1 MSKVIEIKNLQKI
14 YNADGKNPTTALRE
28 INLSVNK
35 GDFVAI
41 MGRSGSGKSS
51 LMHIIGLLDQHF
63 EGDYLLNGVSVRE
76 LSQSKLS
83 DLRSSEIGFVFQQFN
98 LLKRRTVMQNVLLP
112 TVYRP
117 ATDDTE
123 RAKDAIKR
131 VGLENR
137 ISHRT
142 NELSGGQIQRVA
154 VARALMMRPS
164 LLLADEPTG
173 NLDTKNTN
181 SIMKLFKEIN
191 QQGTTIILITHE
203 EDIAKYAG
211 RTIRIRD
218 GILQRKQNNEN
229 YQPFSRSR

>member
-63 EGDYLLNGVSVRE
+63 EGDYLLNGASVRE

-123 RAKDAIKR
+123 RAKEAIKR

-211 RTIRIRD
+211 RTIRLLD
-218 GILQRKQNNEN
+218 GNITEEAKQ
-229 YQPFSRSR
+229 

>member
-14 YNADGKNPTTALRE
+14 YDPEGKNPTTALRG
-28 INLSVNK
+28 INLSINE

-51 LMHIIGLLDQHF
+51 LMHVIGLLDQHF
-63 EGDYLLNGVSVRE
+63 EGDYSLNGVSVRE

-98 LLKRRTVMQNVLLP
+98 LLKRRTVLQNVLLP

-117 ATDDTE
+117 ASDDIE
-123 RAKDAIKR
+123 RAKEAIKR
-131 VGLENR
+131 VGLESR
-137 ISHRT
+137 IDHRT

-154 VARALMMRPS
+154 MARALMMKPS

-173 NLDTKNTN
+173 NLDTKSAN
-181 SIMKLFKEIN
+181 SIMRLFREVN
-191 QQGTTIILITHE
+191 QQGTTIVLITHE
-203 EDIAKYAG
+203 EEVAKYAD

-218 GILQRKQNNEN
+218 GKITEEAAK
-229 YQPFSRSR
+229 

>member
-1 MSKVIEIKNLQKI
+1 MSKVIDIKNLQKI
-14 YNADGKNPTTALRE
+14 YNANGKNPTTALSE
-28 INLSVNK
+28 ISFSVNE

-63 EGDYLLNGVSVRE
+63 EGDYLLNGISVRE

-98 LLKRRTVMQNVLLP
+98 LLKRRTVLQNVLLP

-117 ATDDTE
+117 AADDTE
-123 RAKDAIKR
+123 RAKEAISR

-137 ISHRT
+137 IDHRT

-154 VARALMMRPS
+154 IARALMMKPS

-173 NLDTKNTN
+173 NLDTKNAN
-181 SIMKLFKEIN
+181 SIMKLFREVN
-191 QQGTTIILITHE
+191 QHGTTIIVITHE
-203 EDIAKYAG
+203 EDVAKYAD
-211 RTIRIRD
+211 RTIQIRD
-218 GILQRKQNNEN
+218 GKIAKEAR
-229 YQPFSRSR
+229 

>member
-1 MSKVIEIKNLQKI
+1 MHKVIDIKNLQKT
-14 YNADGKNPTTALRE
+14 YNASGKNPTTALSG
-28 INLSVNK
+28 INFVVNE

-123 RAKDAIKR
+123 RAKEAIKR

-218 GILQRKQNNEN
+218 GNITEEAKQ
-229 YQPFSRSR
+229 

>member
-123 RAKDAIKR
+123 RAKEAIKR

-154 VARALMMRPS
+154 IARALMMRPS

-211 RTIRIRD
+211 RTIRILD
-218 GILQRKQNNEN
+218 GNITEEAKQ
-229 YQPFSRSR
+229 

>member
-51 LMHIIGLLDQHF
+51 LMQIIGLLDQHF

-123 RAKDAIKR
+123 RAKEAIKR

-154 VARALMMRPS
+154 IARALMMRPS

-211 RTIRIRD
+211 RTIRILD
-218 GILQRKQNNEN
+218 GNITEEAKQ
-229 YQPFSRSR
+229 